1 MRRCGRRSRRMPP
14 AARRRDE
21 NMPNQRKKGKKQV
34 AVWLTDKEQALIERL
49 LAEGAIT
56 SKSDLFKEAI
66 IARAKEKGYINQ
78 IRHTL
83 IRS

>member
-1 MRRCGRRSRRMPP
+1 
-14 AARRRDE
+14 
-21 NMPNQRKKGKKQV
+21 MPNQRKKGKKQV

-66 IARAKEKGYINQ
+66 IARAKEKGYMEK
-78 IRHTL
+78 
-83 IRS
+83 